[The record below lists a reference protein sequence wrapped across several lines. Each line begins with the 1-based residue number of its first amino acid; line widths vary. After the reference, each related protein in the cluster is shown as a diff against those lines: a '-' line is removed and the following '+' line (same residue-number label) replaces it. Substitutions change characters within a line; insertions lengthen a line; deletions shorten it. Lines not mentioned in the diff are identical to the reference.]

1 MRIPRTAAVT
11 AITAFVALLGLGAWE
26 LVDLR
31 GAEGPR
37 PIFAGSDTS
46 AGSNDPHDPPA
57 QGAVGHDHG
66 AGGAQLPAHHGPYA
80 ALYAARDIR
89 LALEDLKQRKV
100 AGYGLMAAE
109 GRAFCKLH
117 ALLQTTDSPVKD
129 LTEAARTSGAG
140 TDAVRTRQLEAV
152 AAKCATFSS
161 HELSAED
168 IAAEKALAASFDPSV
183 ALSRRLSELQGAP
196 SDRKALG
203 ALADQ
208 VVDLGSPRLF
218 GELYRALLTER
229 QGEPVLLLGGRPHG
243 GLSSAMAL
251 QAWNLAA
258 CEVSGSCGLQNFHM
272 QYDCALGT
280 SCFKDAREYYLV
292 QAQLTEDT
300 RGAFEQLR
308 ASILT
313 NLQARNWAYF
323 GVP

>member
-1 MRIPRTAAVT
+1 MRISRTTAAT
-11 AITAFVALLGLGAWE
+11 AIGLFVALMGFVAGTFIDRSGGEGL
-26 LVDLR
+26 
-31 GAEGPR
+31 R
-37 PIFAGSDTS
+37 PFAGGASTG
-46 AGSNDPHDPPA
+46 AGPHDPDAPMGQDA
-57 QGAVGHDHG
+57 LSQGQDATRAPV
-66 AGGAQLPAHHGPYA
+66 PAHHGPYA

-89 LALEDLKQRKV
+89 PALEDLKQRKV

-183 ALSRRLSELQGAP
+183 ALSRRLSELRGAP
-196 SDRKALG
+196 SDWKALG

-218 GELYRALLTER
+218 GELYQALLTER

-243 GLSSAMAL
+243 GLSSAMVL

-272 QYDCALGT
+272 QYDCALGA
-280 SCFKDAREYYLV
+280 SCFKDAREYHLV
-292 QAQLTEDT
+292 QAQLSEDT
-300 RGAFEQLR
+300 RAAFEQLR
-308 ASILT
+308 ASILA

-323 GVP
+323 GAP